1 MFFKFRYYLFFIVLS
16 ISLSKVDE
24 SAPNF
29 YLRDLNNLDYFL
41 SDNSNQ
47 QKPLVLSF
55 FATWCEPCRIELPL
69 LDSLASKHK
78 NLNFVYIAT
87 GTEQKPLKKS
97 AIKKYKSQLGLNQ
110 TILLDK
116 YGRVFN
122 KYTSNGKLPLTMV
135 IDKGIIKYY
144 TEKFESETSID
155 LLTSAISKTINE

>member
-1 MFFKFRYYLFFIVLS
+1 MVHKFKYYILLMLS
-16 ISLSKVDE
+16 AMIFPKLHLD
-24 SAPNF
+24 APNF

-47 QKPLVLSF
+47 EKPLVLSF
-55 FATWCEPCRIELPL
+55 FATWCEPCRIDFHYQTHFAL
-69 LDSLASKHK
+69 KHK
-78 NLNFVYIAT
+78 NVNFVYIAT
-87 GTEQKPLKKS
+87 GTEKKPLKKS

-122 KYTSNGKLPLTMV
+122 KYTSNGTLPLTMV